1 MTSNWAIET
10 KGAGAYAEVNGL
22 NMYYATHGAGC
33 GRPMILLHGGLG
45 SGEMVGPILPA
56 LTEHQPFSLGCCG
69 SP

>member
-10 KGAGAYAEVNGL
+10 KGAGANDEVNGL
-22 NMYYATHGAGC
+22 NM
-33 GRPMILLHGGLG
+33 LHGGLG